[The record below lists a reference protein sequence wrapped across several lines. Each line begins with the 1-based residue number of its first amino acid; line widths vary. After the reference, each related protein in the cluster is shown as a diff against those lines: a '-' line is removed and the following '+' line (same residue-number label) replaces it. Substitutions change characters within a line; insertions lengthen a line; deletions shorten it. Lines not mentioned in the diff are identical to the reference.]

1 MTHGS
6 RRSPAPVS
14 TVSGTHRVP
23 ATCLGI
29 FLLVWLALGMHPTSR
44 ADWLLENVPTLILVP
59 LAVLTYRR
67 FRFSNQAY
75 VQATIFALLHSVGSH
90 YTYSE
95 VPLGNWLRDAFD
107 LTRNHYDRVVH
118 LLFGVLML
126 RPMRELA
133 LHNPHSIG
141 WLATDYLSLA
151 AVGFWSLAYEVV
163 EWAVAAI
170 ADPAAGTAYLGT
182 QGDVWD
188 AQKDMAL
195 ACVGAGLGLLL
206 DRKTAD
212 SRQET
217 RSNKSSTPQKTP
229 KNRRG

>member
-6 RRSPAPVS
+6 HRSPARISPS
-14 TVSGTHRVP
+14 PRTHRIP
-23 ATCLGI
+23 AACLGI
-29 FLLVWLALGMHPTSR
+29 FLLVWLALAIRPTSR
-44 ADWLLENVPTLILVP
+44 ADWLLENVPTLVLVP

-67 FRFSNQAY
+67 FRFSDQAY

-95 VPLGNWLRDAFD
+95 VPLGNWLRDALE

-133 LHNPHSIG
+133 LHNSRNVG

-151 AVGFWSLAYEVV
+151 AVGFWSLAYEIV
-163 EWAVAAI
+163 EWAVASI

-195 ACVGAGLGLLL
+195 ACLGAALGLLL
-206 DRKTAD
+206 
-212 SRQET
+212 
-217 RSNKSSTPQKTP
+217 
-229 KNRRG
+229 NRRTSVTRRATRRNKPSPR